1 MIIIK
6 SYTVQ
11 MPICGSDVEKF
22 TLDFSPL
29 CFYSC
34 ELVCMQV
41 CKNLRLSVFAKLPTN
56 FVDNK
61 SKHEL
66 KWTACDSCPSWACE
80 VTTTTTKNSSLKK
93 KKKEPYLK
101 YTGTSKTY
109 IMTNGVDKA
118 SQKQLNASFTFTYQ
132 LSGVDNISS
141 IWFSGDKKERLTS
154 KLHLAGFSFQQTEI
168 RS

>member
-11 MPICGSDVEKF
+11 MPICGSGVEKF
-22 TLDFSPL
+22 TLDFSPP

-41 CKNLRLSVFAKLPTN
+41 CKNLRLSVFTKLPTN
-56 FVDNK
+56 FPVFDNK

-66 KWTACDSCPSWACE
+66 HVTA
-80 VTTTTTKNSSLKK
+80 VLHGLVRLRQQQQKQFTKEK

-101 YTGTSKTY
+101 NAGTCPET
-109 IMTNGVDKA
+109 T
-118 SQKQLNASFTFTYQ
+118 
-132 LSGVDNISS
+132 
-141 IWFSGDKKERLTS
+141 
-154 KLHLAGFSFQQTEI
+154 
-168 RS
+168 